1 MVVVEPPGDDGGVLL
16 RFHPDLQGLVSYD
29 NQAYNY
35 KYSSSFHVINLMRKD
50 SKIEIG
56 FYSNTLIISKE
67 IGYFIHKFLD
77 TSYLNEKL
85 SIIFQNLFFK
95 INSFNPLLNTRHQ
108 LVWYCF
114 CPLCNRV

>member
-1 MVVVEPPGDDGGVLL
+1 
-16 RFHPDLQGLVSYD
+16 
-29 NQAYNY
+29 
-35 KYSSSFHVINLMRKD
+35 MRKD

-95 INSFNPLLNTRHQ
+95 INSFNPL
-108 LVWYCF
+108 
-114 CPLCNRV
+114 

>member
-1 MVVVEPPGDDGGVLL
+1 
-16 RFHPDLQGLVSYD
+16 
-29 NQAYNY
+29 
-35 KYSSSFHVINLMRKD
+35 MRKD

-85 SIIFQNLFFK
+85 SIIFQKLILQNKLF
-95 INSFNPLLNTRHQ
+95 
-108 LVWYCF
+108 
-114 CPLCNRV
+114 